1 MCRCDFDLPNLERE
15 LADLREQSAAPGLW
29 DEPQRAQTLMKRVS
43 RLESVTGTWVDLERG
58 LTDLE
63 GLLALAEESDESE
76 REALL
81 ADLDADLSGLERQF
95 AGLEFALTLGGQ
107 YDDHNAV
114 LDIHAGAGGTEAQDW
129 AEMLLRMYLRWA
141 ERRGLKSEI
150 LSVSGGEEAG
160 IKSASVRLDG
170 DNAYG
175 LLRSERGVHRLVR
188 ISPFDASHSRHTSF
202 ALVEVLPEVE
212 AGDPTVE
219 VRPDDL
225 RIDTYRASGHGGQNV
240 QKNDTAVRIT
250 HLPTGIVVT
259 CQNER
264 SQGRNRDMAM
274 QVLMSR
280 LLDKEIERREAERAA
295 MKGEH
300 IEAGWGNQI
309 RSYVLQPYR
318 MVKDLRTD
326 VETSDT
332 GAVLDGDID
341 EFISAYLRAQ
351 VGQDGD
357 DGPAG

>member
-15 LADLREQSAAPGLW
+15 LAGLREQSAAPDLW
-29 DEPQRAQTLMKRVS
+29 DEPRRAQTLMKRIA
-43 RLESVTGTWVDLERG
+43 RLESVTDTWADLERG

-63 GLLALAEESDESE
+63 ELLALAAETEESE
-76 REALL
+76 RDALL
-81 ADLDADLSGLERQF
+81 ADMDTELQKLERQF
-95 AGLEFALTLGGQ
+95 ADLDFALTLGGE

-114 LDIHAGAGGTEAQDW
+114 VDIHAGAGGTEAQDW
-129 AEMLLRMYLRWA
+129 AEMLLRLYLRWA
-141 ERRGLKSEI
+141 ERRGMKTDI

-160 IKSASVRLDG
+160 IKSASIRIEG
-170 DNAYG
+170 DSAYG

-202 ALVEVLPEVE
+202 ALVEVVPEVE
-212 AGDPTVE
+212 AGDPVIE
-219 VRPDDL
+219 VRPEDL

-250 HLPTGIVVT
+250 HLATGIVVT

-280 LLDKEIERREAERAA
+280 LLERELARREAEHAA
-295 MKGEH
+295 IKGEH
-300 IEAGWGNQI
+300 VEAGWGNQI

-318 MVKDLRTD
+318 MVKDLRTG

-341 EFISAYLRAQ
+341 EFITAYLRAQ
-351 VGQDGD
+351 VGHEGEESSQ
-357 DGPAG
+357 